1 MKVITTVVGSLQTNC
16 YLLID
21 EETKSAALIDPGD
34 EVVVEKPS
42 YLAAL
47 QTFHLYYPRRKNC
60 SRSSKARASR
70 SNTFS

>member
-34 EVVVEKPS
+34 LLCISISVP
-42 YLAAL
+42 
-47 QTFHLYYPRRKNC
+47 
-60 SRSSKARASR
+60 
-70 SNTFS
+70 